1 VAPARVFIGS
11 PTWLSSCQG
20 SNLAA
25 NPPKPFQ
32 DWFLANESH
41 VSFFVVNNG
50 RKTLLE
56 CTFNHPVNRVHL
68 SFANTSSGKL
78 TIEISTAKRKD
89 RRNTLNIPLG
99 S

>member
-1 VAPARVFIGS
+1 VAPVRVFIGS

-56 CTFNHPVNRVHL
+56 CTFNHPVNERE
-68 SFANTSSGKL
+68 FADYFEVEYS
-78 TIEISTAKRKD
+78 AKND
-89 RRNTLNIPLG
+89 R
-99 S
+99 